1 MCKKERE
8 RERERER
15 ENTYCI
21 NTNKI
26 LGSHIRMKCQRSE
39 KIHKYLCVC
48 VCEREG
54 ERNSVGVWHGRKFLL
69 KWRMKTVCVKKGV
82 INNIQHILIVF
93 RPRPTT
99 AINYQSKISTTFDP
113 SPMLKLVKSQRSLD
127 VN

>member
-1 MCKKERE
+1 MCKK
-8 RERERER
+8 ERER

-113 SPMLKLVKSQRSLD
+113 SPMLKLVKSQRS
-127 VN
+127 

>member
-48 VCEREG
+48 VCVRERERG
-54 ERNSVGVWHGRKFLL
+54 TVWVFGMVENSF
-69 KWRMKTVCVKKGV
+69 
-82 INNIQHILIVF
+82 
-93 RPRPTT
+93 
-99 AINYQSKISTTFDP
+99 
-113 SPMLKLVKSQRSLD
+113 
-127 VN
+127 